1 MEYKGRPDV
10 VSWLK
15 PARHFKVDELSLKRV
30 MLVEIANVIKC
41 NKVAAE
47 IVWTHSVMSIYAAID
62 EENIV
67 VVAHQTSQSF

>member
-1 MEYKGRPDV
+1 MEYKSRPNV

-15 PARHFKVDELSLKRV
+15 PARHFKVDELSLKKV
-30 MLVEIANVIKC
+30 MLVEIANMIKC
-41 NKVAAE
+41 NRVVAK
-47 IVWTHSVMSIYAAID
+47 IVWTHFVMSIYAAID